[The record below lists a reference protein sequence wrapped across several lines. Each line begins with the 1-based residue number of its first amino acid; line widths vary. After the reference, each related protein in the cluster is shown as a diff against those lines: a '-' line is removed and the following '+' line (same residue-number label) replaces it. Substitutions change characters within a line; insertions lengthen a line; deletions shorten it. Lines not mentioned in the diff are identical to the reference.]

1 MRRILVLAVVVAAGL
16 AVAAPALASPY
27 VRYGIQD
34 DAWLEFG
41 PGTLETRLDRLD
53 ATGVDLVRVTLDWS
67 AIERTR
73 GKPDWAR
80 SDALLRGLHDR
91 GIEPVVT
98 LYGTPRWANGGRTP
112 NWAPTSAATWSSF
125 VRRTAQRYP
134 FVRRWLVWNEPNQQ
148 RWLRPTS
155 PQTYVTK
162 LLNPAYAAIHG
173 VRSSALVG
181 GGVTAP
187 RGSTGGVSPVRWI
200 AGMRAAGAR
209 LDAYAHNPYALQPG
223 ETPWSGGCDH
233 CETITMATLERL
245 LTSVSRAWGAKR
257 IWLTEYGYQTNPPD
271 RLLGVSKATQARYLA
286 EAALRAYAAPR
297 VDMLV
302 QYLIQDEPDVAR
314 WQSGAAV
321 EHRRRQAGVRRVP
334 VPARAGLANRPPDG
348 RCGARSGRAPERR
361 PTACSST
368 ARARGAPSAARSAR
382 TRAASSR
389 APCWPGRARRSAS
402 ARRRT
407 TRTAPPSS
415 FVSARQRA
423 SRSSTEGAFGSRGG
437 RSSRHVQS
445 AGSLSSRQRRSFV
458 PCRNRLPCTLS
469 YRTST
474 TSSGRTAASSS
485 SPPPQRF
492 GSENRA
498 LGRVLEQRQHA
509 VARPPCRRDAA
520 TAHEPT

>member
-1 MRRILVLAVVVAAGL
+1 VRRTLLFAVVAA
-16 AVAAPALASPY
+16 AVLLPSPAAASPY

-41 PGTLETRLDRLD
+41 SGTLESRLDRLD

-67 AIERTR
+67 TIERTR

-80 SDALLRGLHDR
+80 SDSLLRGLHDR

-98 LYGTPRWANGGRTP
+98 LYGAPRWANGGRGA
-112 NWAPTSAATWSSF
+112 NWAPTSGSTWASF

-134 FVRRWLVWNEPNQQ
+134 FVRRWLIWNEPNQQ
-148 RWLRPTS
+148 RWLRPTT

-162 LLNPAYAAIHG
+162 LLNPAYSALHA
-173 VRSSALVG
+173 VRRNALVG

-257 IWLTEYGYQTNPPD
+257 IWLTEFGYQTNPPD
-271 RLLGVSKATQARYLA
+271 PWLGVSKATQARYVA

-302 QYLIQDEPDVAR
+302 QYLIQDEPDVSR
-314 WQSGAAV
+314 WQSGLMSSTGALKPAYAAF
-321 EHRRRQAGVRRVP
+321 RFP
-334 VPARAGLANRPPDG
+334 LAQVSRTGSRTVLWGQIRPGETNRYRLQRLVDG
-348 RCGARSGRAPERR
+348 RWQSVGGDMTTTSRGFFTRTVNAAPGARYRLWVR
-361 PTACSST
+361 
-368 ARARGAPSAARSAR
+368 AAR
-382 TRAASSR
+382 T
-389 APCWPGRARRSAS
+389 
-402 ARRRT
+402 
-407 TRTAPPSS
+407 
-415 FVSARQRA
+415 
-423 SRSSTEGAFGSRGG
+423 
-437 RSSRHVQS
+437 
-445 AGSLSSRQRRSFV
+445 
-458 PCRNRLPCTLS
+458 
-469 YRTST
+469 Y
-474 TSSGRTAASSS
+474 
-485 SPPPQRF
+485 SPILTVR
-492 GSENRA
+492 
-498 LGRVLEQRQHA
+498 
-509 VARPPCRRDAA
+509 
-520 TAHEPT
+520 